1 MADGREER
9 EEQKKRREQE
19 ESENRLN
26 RVDPDRVDR
35 DRLIIEHRDEWAPE
49 RGGS

>member
-9 EEQKKRREQE
+9 EEQKKRREEEERRNQE
-19 ESENRLN
+19 DQL
-26 RVDPDRVDR
+26 DRGQ
-35 DRLIIEHRDEWAPE
+35 RDECEPE

>member
-9 EEQKKRREQE
+9 EEEKKRREWDE
-19 ESENRLN
+19 REDRLN
-26 RVDPDRVDR
+26 RLDRGQLDR
-35 DRLIIEHRDEWAPE
+35 DSFSHERREEGEPE